1 MKCLHLLVLSIA
13 AILSLA
19 VGTTAAKA
27 QNSTLQISA
36 SGSDIATLDPHRA
49 TTSTDKPVVGL
60 IYNGLVRLTPGSA
73 DPKDLEPDLAE
84 RWESSADGRTWTF
97 FLRKGVKFHADWGEL
112 TANDVVYSL
121 KRAGDPSRSTFA
133 ADFSAIE
140 SITKVDDYT
149 VRIALKYPDANFLG
163 RVSNYHGGNIVC
175 KKAAEEL
182 GEKFA
187 SNPVGTGPFAF
198 AEHLTQQY
206 VKLVAHES
214 YFRGRPKI
222 GTIMYRMIPSDS
234 ARELAFSSG
243 ELDVIQGRREQ
254 RWADTTRQRGNMM
267 VDIFHPGEFRT
278 LHINRSIAP
287 LDNLKVRQAI
297 AAAIN
302 VDDLMQFVG
311 KEVSLKGCSVVPPGY
326 LGEDCSSGTYAYN
339 PAKAKALLTEAGYPN
354 GITLKVVVSN
364 LSAIFRTM
372 EIIQRQLAKVGI
384 NLDMSVVDH
393 PTYQSQIRSN
403 ASALVFYGAARFP
416 IADTYL
422 TEFYHSSAIIGKPT
436 AVTNFSHCEVAD
448 TEIEAARVEGNAEMQ
463 QELWKEAQR
472 KIHQD
477 VCAIPLFDLEQVW
490 GHSKRVKFGY
500 DLKGAMNLA
509 PPITEA
515 TTVTPR

>member
-1 MKCLHLLVLSIA
+1 MKWLHLWLLLA
-13 AILSLA
+13 TAMLSLGGG
-19 VGTTAAKA
+19 VTAAQA
-27 QNSTLQISA
+27 QESILQISA
-36 SGSDIATLDPHRA
+36 GGSDIATLDPHRA
-49 TTSTDKPVVGL
+49 TTNTDKALVGL

-84 RWESSADGRTWTF
+84 RWESSADGKTWTF
-97 FLRKGVKFHADWGEL
+97 FLREGVKFHGNWGEL
-112 TANDVVYSL
+112 TADDVVYSL
-121 KRAGDPSRSTFA
+121 TRAGDARRSTFA

-163 RVSNYHGGNIVC
+163 RVSNYHGGNIVS

-187 SNPVGTGPFAF
+187 SNPVGTGPFAL

-206 VKLVAHES
+206 VKLVAHEG
-214 YFRGRPKI
+214 YFRGRPRI

-254 RWADTTRQRGNMM
+254 RWVDTTRRRGTMII
-267 VDIFHPGEFRT
+267 DIFRPGEFRT

-302 VDDLMQFVG
+302 VNDLVQFVG
-311 KEVSLKGCSVVPPGY
+311 SEVGLKGCSVVPPGY
-326 LGEDCSSGTYAYN
+326 LGEDCSSGAYVYDQ
-339 PAKAKALLTEAGYPN
+339 AKAKALLAEAGYPD

-364 LSAIFRTM
+364 ISAILPTM

-384 NLDMSVVDH
+384 KLDMSVVDH

-422 TEFYHSSAIIGKPT
+422 SEFYHSSAIVGKPT
-436 AVTNFSHCEVAD
+436 AVTNFSHCAVAD
-448 TEIEAARVEGNAEMQ
+448 TEIEAARVEGNAEGQ

-477 VCAIPLFDLEQVW
+477 VCAIPLFDLQQVW
-490 GHSKRVKFGY
+490 GHSKRVNFGY

-509 PPITEA
+509 PPVTEA

>member
-1 MKCLHLLVLSIA
+1 
-13 AILSLA
+13 
-19 VGTTAAKA
+19 
-27 QNSTLQISA
+27 
-36 SGSDIATLDPHRA
+36 
-49 TTSTDKPVVGL
+49 
-60 IYNGLVRLTPGSA
+60 
-73 DPKDLEPDLAE
+73 
-84 RWESSADGRTWTF
+84 
-97 FLRKGVKFHADWGEL
+97 
-112 TANDVVYSL
+112 
-121 KRAGDPSRSTFA
+121 
-133 ADFSAIE
+133 
-140 SITKVDDYT
+140 
-149 VRIALKYPDANFLG
+149 
-163 RVSNYHGGNIVC
+163 VSNYHGGNIVC
-175 KKAAEEL
+175 KRAVEEL

-198 AEHLTQQY
+198 AEHVTQQY

-234 ARELAFSSG
+234 ARELAFASG
-243 ELDVIQGRREQ
+243 ELDAIQGRREQ
-254 RWADTTRQRGNMM
+254 RWADMTRQRGNMI
-267 VDIFHPGEFRT
+267 VDIFRPGEFRT

-302 VDDLMQFVG
+302 VDDMVRFVG

-326 LGEDCSSGTYAYN
+326 LGEDCSSGTYAYDLTR
-339 PAKAKALLTEAGYPN
+339 AKALLTEAGYPN

-364 LSAIFRTM
+364 ISAILPIM
-372 EIIQRQLAKVGI
+372 EILQGQLAKAGI
-384 NLDMSVVDH
+384 KLDMSVVDH
-393 PTYQSQIRSN
+393 ATYQSQIRSD

-422 TEFYHSSAIIGKPT
+422 TEFYHSSSSIGKPT
-436 AVTNFSHCEVAD
+436 AVTNFSHCDVAD
-448 TEIEAARVEGNAEMQ
+448 AEIEAARVEGNSEMQ

-477 VCAIPLFDLEQVW
+477 VCAVPLFELQQVW
-490 GHSKRVKFGY
+490 GHSKRVNFGY

>member
-1 MKCLHLLVLSIA
+1 MKYVQLLVLLIA
-13 AILSLA
+13 AMVSPA
-19 VGTTAAKA
+19 DEVSAAEA
-27 QNSTLQISA
+27 QGGTLQISA
-36 SGSDIATLDPHRA
+36 GGSDIATLDPHRA

-60 IYNGLVRLTPGSA
+60 IYNGLVRFAPGSA

-84 RWESSADGRTWTF
+84 RWETSADGRSWTF
-97 FLRKGVKFHADWGEL
+97 FIRKGVKFHGNWGEL
-112 TANDVVYSL
+112 TAEDVVYSL
-121 KRAGDPSRSTFA
+121 RRAGDPSRSSFA
-133 ADFSAIE
+133 ADFASIE
-140 SITKVDDYT
+140 SINKMDGYT
-149 VRIALKYPDANFLG
+149 VRIALKYPDANLLG

-175 KKAAEEL
+175 KKAVEEL

-198 AEHLTQQY
+198 AEHVTQQY
-206 VKLVAHES
+206 VKLVAHEG
-214 YFRGRPKI
+214 YFRGRPKV
-222 GTIMYRMIPSDS
+222 GTIIYRMIPSDS

-254 RWADTTRQRGNMM
+254 RWADLTRQRGNMI
-267 VDIFHPGEFRT
+267 VDIFRPGEFRT

-302 VDDLMQFVG
+302 VDDLVQFVG

-326 LGEDCSSGTYAYN
+326 FGEDCSLGSYAYDL
-339 PAKAKALLTEAGYPN
+339 AKAKALLTEAGYPN

-364 LSAIFRTM
+364 LSAILPTM
-372 EIIQRQLAKVGI
+372 EIIQRQLAKAGI
-384 NLDMSVVDH
+384 KLDMSVVDH

-416 IADTYL
+416 VADTYL
-422 TEFYHSSAIIGKPT
+422 TEFYHSSSIIGKPT
-436 AVTNFSHCEVAD
+436 AVTNFSHCEIAD
-448 TEIEAARVEGNAEMQ
+448 AEIEAARIEGNAEMQ

-477 VCAIPLFDLEQVW
+477 VCAIPLFELQQVW
-490 GHSKRVKFGY
+490 GHSKRVNFGY